1 MKATGSSGLCHNHRS
16 INSGISHLPPADS
29 ELLFDIICFLYN
41 NGPVVNIDWMV
52 GHLVMLD
59 KELAA
64 ILQEVVMGPGRCPL
78 HCNVEQKCTRRD
90 FLRGSTVLLAGSS
103 LLNGCASLSHR
114 NVAAEPIL
122 PCGPAS
128 KYVPTIKAA
137 FVRRKGEYGMW
148 WPGAVYDGKA
158 ARRKYTAQ
166 LNETAKALNVKLELR
181 PEPIYSA
188 AEADAWCAEAKA
200 ANVDGLVVMVHDR
213 QQHAW
218 PTARKAVETGIP
230 TVIFSPLGTSFTTN
244 TVHLADKPGCV
255 IYSTDDFSQ
264 AAYGMKMLKAGAKI
278 RRARCLV
285 LRGSKRF
292 DSTMADL
299 GINLHGVPAKT
310 FLDEYR
316 KTPDTAQILAMAGE
330 YMRRARRRRGAT
342 RQDVINGIKSYIVA
356 GNILKREE
364 CDAITMDC
372 LGAVGGTK
380 VSLPCIAWSRM
391 NDDGIPAACE
401 ADYRAVAS
409 HIVVQ
414 YLFDRPGFQ
423 QDPVADTLHDAIIG
437 AHCSCPTRLNGFDK
451 PSEPFDI
458 VHHHGNRDAVPRT
471 LWRKGRRVTSLY
483 VSPGSEKQKRK
494 TKLLISVGTVLDNI
508 DVPPSGGCVV
518 SVRVKFDGNQPVLS
532 FPGFHQVFFYG
543 DYKRHL
549 VEFCRLFNFEAQV
562 V

>member
-1 MKATGSSGLCHNHRS
+1 MSS
-16 INSGISHLPPADS
+16 
-29 ELLFDIICFLYN
+29 
-41 NGPVVNIDWMV
+41 
-52 GHLVMLD
+52 
-59 KELAA
+59 
-64 ILQEVVMGPGRCPL
+64 GRCPL
-78 HCNVEQKCTRRD
+78 HCCAGHKFTRRD
-90 FLRGSTVLLAGSS
+90 FLRGSTVFLAGSVVFS
-103 LLNGCASLSHR
+103 GCASLAGR
-114 NVAAEPIL
+114 KTAVAPIR

-128 KYVPTIKAA
+128 KYVPTVKAA
-137 FVRRKGEYGMW
+137 FVRRKEDYGMW

-158 ARRKYTAQ
+158 ARLRYTAK
-166 LNETAKALNVKLELR
+166 LKETAKALGIKLDLR
-181 PEPIYSA
+181 QEPIYSL

-200 ANVDGLVVMVHDR
+200 AGVDGLIVMVHDR
-213 QQHAW
+213 QKHAW

-244 TVHLADKPGCV
+244 TIRLVDKSGCV

-264 AAYGMKMLKAGAKI
+264 AAFGMKMLKAGAKM
-278 RRARCLV
+278 RNTRCVV

-292 DSTMADL
+292 DSSMADL
-299 GINLHGVPAKT
+299 GIALRYVPAKE

-316 KTPDTAQILAMAGE
+316 KTPDTDEILAMADE
-330 YMRRARRRRGAT
+330 YMRLARRRRGAT

-372 LGAVGGTK
+372 LGALGPTK
-380 VSLPCIAWSRM
+380 ISLPCIAWSRM

-401 ADYRAVAS
+401 ADLGAVAA
-409 HIVVQ
+409 HTIVQ

-451 PSEPFDI
+451 PPEPFDI
-458 VHHHGNRDAVPRT
+458 VHHHANRDAVPRT
-471 LWRKGRRVTSLY
+471 LWRKGQRVTSLD
-483 VSPGSEKQKRK
+483 VFPGDEKQNRK
-494 TKLLISVGTVLDNI
+494 TKLLFSVGTVLDNI

-518 SVRVKFDGNQPVLS
+518 SVRVKFNGGHPVLS
-532 FPGFHQVFFYG
+532 FPGFHQIFFYG
-543 DYKRHL
+543 GYKQQL
-549 VEFCRLFNFEAQV
+549 AEFCRLFNLEAEV